1 MRVVV
6 DTHVLVSACPGDGA
20 PADVVRACLRGNV
33 EPVMGA
39 ALFAEYEEVFGREA
53 LFRRSR
59 LGAGERRE
67 LVDIFLA

>member
-1 MRVVV
+1 
-6 DTHVLVSACPGDGA
+6 
-20 PADVVRACLRGNV
+20 
-33 EPVMGA
+33 MGA